1 MKKIIL
7 LSSLVLLFIFCQSFV
22 TNSYSAQADYY
33 LKLDGIQGSATVSG
47 ESGWIALYT
56 VQYRESDLAFV
67 TRLTPDVNQL
77 NQMGNPIWTV
87 SKQVDK
93 SSPLLF
99 EAVATG
105 KHIKEG
111 MLAVCETGTCD
122 TKIILSDVSIVGFNL
137 NSTNVSGPETIV
149 IQSSQSNVKQG
160 PAATVIPGWIKN
172 NAKWF
177 ANGSIGESDFT
188 KGIEFMIK
196 NGIMQIP
203 NLPPS
208 ASGVSETKVPDW
220 IKNNAKWWSE
230 GQITDD
236 DFVKGI
242 QYLVEKGIIRV

>member
-7 LSSLVLLFIFCQSFV
+7 STLILLFIFCAGFL
-22 TNSYSAQADYY
+22 TNSYSAQSDYY
-33 LKLDGIQGSATVSG
+33 LKLDGIPGDATISG

-56 VQYRESDLAFV
+56 VQYRESDLEFV
-67 TRLTPDVNQL
+67 TRLAPDANQL
-77 NQMGNPIWTV
+77 LMNNPILTV
-87 SKQVDK
+87 TKQVDK

-99 EAVATG
+99 DAVATG

-111 MLAVCETGTCD
+111 IIAICSTDTCET
-122 TKIILSDVSIVGFNL
+122 KISLSDVSIISYGM
-137 NSTNVSGPETIV
+137 NSTDVSGPEMIV
-149 IQSSQSNVKQG
+149 IQSSSSGVKQG
-160 PAATVIPGWIKN
+160 PEGTVIPGWIKN

-177 ANGSIGESDFT
+177 ADGSIEQSDFT
-188 KGIEFMIK
+188 KGIEYMRQ
-196 NGIMQIP
+196 NGIKHIP
-203 NLPPS
+203 NLTPNT
-208 ASGVSETKVPDW
+208 SGVSETKVPDW

>member
-7 LSSLVLLFIFCQSFV
+7 SSLILLFIFCAGFL
-22 TNSYSAQADYY
+22 TNSYSAQSDYY
-33 LKLDGIQGSATVSG
+33 LKLDGIPGDATISG

-56 VQYRESDLAFV
+56 VQYRESDLEFV
-67 TRLTPDVNQL
+67 TRLAPDANQL
-77 NQMGNPIWTV
+77 SLMNNPILTV
-87 SKQVDK
+87 TKQVDK

-99 EAVATG
+99 DAVATG

-111 MLAVCETGTCD
+111 IIAICSTDTCET
-122 TKIILSDVSIVGFNL
+122 KISLSDVSIIRYGM
-137 NSTNVSGPETIV
+137 NSTDASGSETIV
-149 IQSSQSNVKQG
+149 IQSSSSGVKQG
-160 PAATVIPGWIKN
+160 PEGTVIPGWIKN

-177 ANGSIGESDFT
+177 AEGSIEQSDFT
-188 KGIEFMIK
+188 KGIEYMIQ

-203 NLPPS
+203 NLPPNTS
-208 ASGVSETKVPDW
+208 DVSETKVPDW